1 MKTPSIRAYFPV
13 LAIGAAAAAPAANA
27 LAAHSSSAKTLSFKG
42 PTVQMRFGTVQ
53 VTIGV
58 KSKKITKVSV
68 SSSLDSARSDFL
80 AGQAVPVLK
89 QETLSAQSAKIN
101 EVSGATD
108 LSAAYAQSLQ
118 SAIKQAQKHK
128 ALK

>member
-1 MKTPSIRAYFPV
+1 MRTFSIRHYIPA
-13 LAIGAAAAAPAANA
+13 LAIGAAAAAPAGSAF
-27 LAAHSSSAKTLSFKG
+27 AAHSSSAKTQLYKG

-58 KSKKITKVSV
+58 KSKKISKVSV
-68 SSSLDSARSDFL
+68 STSLDSARSDFL
-80 AGQAVPVLK
+80 AGQAVPLLK
-89 QETLSAQSAKIN
+89 QETLTAQSARIN